1 MRIEK
6 LIYFTIIAVILFIF
20 TSVRMWAIYVN
31 LEKKLDELKL
41 KYENQK
47 AISQIKSLWI
57 RNLIHDRKMFSSGNV
72 SFSKIAIYGIG
83 DLGKCLVEELREEGI
98 EIGYIIDKRASQI
111 KEFDNIK
118 VFNPDEELPSTDLI
132 IVTAIFYFD
141 EIAYELKKKVSC
153 PIISLEEIVNYE
165 KG

>member
-1 MRIEK
+1 
-6 LIYFTIIAVILFIF
+6 
-20 TSVRMWAIYVN
+20 
-31 LEKKLDELKL
+31 
-41 KYENQK
+41 
-47 AISQIKSLWI
+47 
-57 RNLIHDRKMFSSGNV
+57 MFSSGNV